1 MAFYL
6 GSLQSW
12 RAGRLNPMHN
22 RWRGTAISVWKWRIR
37 IKYYLYTERLTMA
50 KLLEEIEELKNLL
63 YEMTKISELEGFFL
77 GIKYAFGIFSG
88 EKFS

>member
-1 MAFYL
+1 
-6 GSLQSW
+6 
-12 RAGRLNPMHN
+12 
-22 RWRGTAISVWKWRIR
+22 
-37 IKYYLYTERLTMA
+37 MA
-50 KLLEEIEELKNLL
+50 KLLEEIEKKKNLL